1 MSGPRRSDRRRR
13 WLRRDPM
20 ENLASV
26 VIGIGVF
33 MLMQPYAI
41 EIYRWS
47 FLVILTGTLGFVV
60 ASHLPRGEE
69 GT

>member
-1 MSGPRRSDRRRR
+1 MSGPRRRGRRRR

-41 EIYRWS
+41 EIYGWS
-47 FLVILTGTLGFVV
+47 FLVILAGTLGFVV

-69 GT
+69 ET

>member
-1 MSGPRRSDRRRR
+1 MTEGRGRRWPR

-33 MLMQPYAI
+33 MLVQPYAI
-41 EIYRWS
+41 EIYGWS
-47 FLVILTGTLGFVV
+47 FLVILAGTLGFVV
-60 ASHLPRGEE
+60 ASHLPRGGEE
-69 GT
+69 R

>member
-1 MSGPRRSDRRRR
+1 MSGRDRGGRRRR

-47 FLVILTGTLGFVV
+47 FLVILAGTLGFVV

-69 GT
+69 DR